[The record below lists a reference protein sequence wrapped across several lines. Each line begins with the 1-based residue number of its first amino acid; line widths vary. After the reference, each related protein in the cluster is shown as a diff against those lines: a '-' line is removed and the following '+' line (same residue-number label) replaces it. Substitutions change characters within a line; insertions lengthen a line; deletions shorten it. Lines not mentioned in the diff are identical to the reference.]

1 MFERKS
7 FKRLALILIGM
18 ALFWGASIQGQQSKK
33 SHPKPIPNDAK
44 PVLWR
49 EPTDI
54 ASRDL
59 FLGPGGEA
67 MKPDLSK
74 VTFIADESR
83 SYSKKYRVRDGAG
96 NVWVVKIGPEAQSE
110 TAATRLIWAAGY
122 FADITYLAPQV
133 DIERKG
139 SFD

>member
-1 MFERKS
+1 MCQRHS
-7 FKRLALILIGM
+7 CKRIPVSLIGLALL
-18 ALFWGASIQGQQSKK
+18 LSASIQGQQTKK
-33 SHPKPIPNDAK
+33 RHPKPLPNGAK

-74 VTFIADESR
+74 VTFIADETR

-96 NVWVVKIGPEAQSE
+96 NEWVVKVGPEAQSE
-110 TAATRLIWAAGY
+110 TRSE
-122 FADITYLAPQV
+122 
-133 DIERKG
+133 ERRVGKECR
-139 SFD
+139 SRWSPYH